1 MNYNFILGRG
11 ARCGVPAFFSGF
23 HFVLLM
29 TSKDLPAER
38 VTALL
43 RGIKAGSEHAVRE
56 LYLYY
61 RPALFAFIRFRIRDD
76 VAAEE
81 IVDDAFMIALRNL
94 ERFDGTSMFKTW
106 LFGIARNCCG
116 TWIRHQQTAMVQA
129 TVQMD
134 DGELEAIPDPDAS
147 VLGFLESA
155 ELNEILRECI
165 DQLPIAQ
172 REVLFWTWFEE
183 EPLEIVAVRV
193 ECPLGTVKSR
203 LFHARRRVGDCVQKA
218 THHELAHA

>member
-1 MNYNFILGRG
+1 MNYNSDLGRG
-11 ARCGVPAFFSGF
+11 VHHGVPALFSRF
-23 HFVLLM
+23 RLVYPM

-38 VTALL
+38 ITALL
-43 RGIKAGSEHAVRE
+43 RGVRAGSDQAVRE

-76 VAAEE
+76 AAAEE
-81 IVDDAFMIALRNL
+81 LVDDAFMIALRNL
-94 ERFDGTSMFKTW
+94 GRFDGTSMFKTW

-116 TWIRHQQTAMVQA
+116 TWIRHQHTALVQA
-129 TVQMD
+129 TIELD
-134 DGELEAIPDPDAS
+134 DGDLEAIPDPDAN
-147 VLGFLESA
+147 VLAHLESA
-155 ELNEILRECI
+155 EMREILRDCI

-172 REVLFWTWFEE
+172 RDVLFWTWFEE

-203 LFHARRRVGDCVQKA
+203 LFHARKRVGDCVEKA
-218 THHELAHA
+218 VHHELNHA